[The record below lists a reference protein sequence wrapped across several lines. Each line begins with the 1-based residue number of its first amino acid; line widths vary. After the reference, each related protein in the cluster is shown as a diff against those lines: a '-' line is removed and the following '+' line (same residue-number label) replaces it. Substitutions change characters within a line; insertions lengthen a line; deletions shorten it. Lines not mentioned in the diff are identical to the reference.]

1 MPLVSQ
7 TRATPGPRKLGPVP
21 WYHNGCS
28 GLTVHAGTDV
38 PSFDDPMIRVA
49 LVRGALACR
58 RIGDLERALN
68 RELWP
73 LGYVA
78 RLECNLTDR
87 SLLHVEVV
95 SGR

>member
-1 MPLVSQ
+1 
-7 TRATPGPRKLGPVP
+7 
-21 WYHNGCS
+21 
-28 GLTVHAGTDV
+28 
-38 PSFDDPMIRVA
+38 MIRVA

-58 RIGDLERALN
+58 RTSNLERALN

-78 RLECNLTDR
+78 RLERDPIDR
-87 SLLHVEVV
+87 SAVLVEIV

>member
-1 MPLVSQ
+1 
-7 TRATPGPRKLGPVP
+7 
-21 WYHNGCS
+21 
-28 GLTVHAGTDV
+28 LTVHAGTDV

-49 LVRGALACR
+49 LVRGALACT

-68 RELWP
+68 RELWS

-78 RLECNLTDR
+78 RLEHNLTDR
-87 SLLHVEVV
+87 SLVHVEVV

>member
-1 MPLVSQ
+1 MPLVSPP
-7 TRATPGPRKLGPVP
+7 RPASGPRKLGPVP
-21 WYHNGCS
+21 WRQSGCR
-28 GLTVHAGTDV
+28 GLTVRAGTDV

-58 RIGDLERALN
+58 RIGNLERALN

-78 RLECNLTDR
+78 RLERNPEDR
-87 SLLHVEVV
+87 SAVLVEIV

>member
-1 MPLVSQ
+1 MPLVSPS
-7 TRATPGPRKLGPVP
+7 RPIPGPRKLGPVP
-21 WYHNGCS
+21 WYQNGCR

-38 PSFDDPMIRVA
+38 PSYDDPMIRVA
-49 LVRGALACR
+49 LVRGALACS

-68 RELWP
+68 RELWA

-78 RLECNLTDR
+78 RLERNLSDR
-87 SLLHVEVV
+87 SLVYVQIA

>member
-1 MPLVSQ
+1 MPPVSAP
-7 TRATPGPRKLGPVP
+7 RPAPGPRKLGPVP
-21 WYHNGCS
+21 WYQDGCR
-28 GLTVHAGTDV
+28 GLTVRAGTDV

-49 LVRGALACR
+49 LVRGALACW
-58 RIGDLERALN
+58 RIDHLERALN

-78 RLECNLTDR
+78 HLKRDRTDR
-87 SLLHVEVV
+87 SLVFVDIA